1 MSHYYIND
9 PGLKSEIRKIT
20 YDYRGH
26 RLVMYT
32 DRGVFARE
40 RVDFGTHLLLQSFV
54 PPKKKDVRALDIGCG
69 YGIIGLALAKAYPGF
84 RVELSDVN
92 KRAVDLARRSALEMK
107 LENAKAYAG
116 DLYENAEGLF
126 DVIITNPPIR
136 AGMATVEAIFAQGY
150 ERLAPGGYLWAVM
163 RKRQGAKRM
172 MEKAAALS
180 GFLETVLVK
189 KGYCV
194 FYIKKPLTF

>member
-1 MSHYYIND
+1 MDGGELALGKNVTVAFMTWDGYNYEDAVSY
-9 PGLKSEIRKIT
+9 
-20 YDYRGH
+20 
-26 RLVMYT
+26 
-32 DRGVFARE
+32 
-40 RVDFGTHLLLQSFV
+40 THL
-54 PPKKKDVRALDIGCG
+54 
-69 YGIIGLALAKAYPGF
+69 
-84 RVELSDVN
+84 
-92 KRAVDLARRSALEMK
+92 
-107 LENAKAYAG
+107 
-116 DLYENAEGLF
+116 LF

>member
-54 PPKKKDVRALDIGCG
+54 PPEKKDVRALDIGCG
-69 YGIIGLALAKAYPGF
+69 YG
-84 RVELSDVN
+84 
-92 KRAVDLARRSALEMK
+92 
-107 LENAKAYAG
+107 
-116 DLYENAEGLF
+116 
-126 DVIITNPPIR
+126 
-136 AGMATVEAIFAQGY
+136 
-150 ERLAPGGYLWAVM
+150 
-163 RKRQGAKRM
+163 
-172 MEKAAALS
+172 
-180 GFLETVLVK
+180 
-189 KGYCV
+189 
-194 FYIKKPLTF
+194 

>member
-54 PPKKKDVRALDIGCG
+54 PPEKKDVRALDIGCG

-126 DVIITNPPIR
+126 DVIITNPR
-136 AGMATVEAIFAQGY
+136 FGQGW
-150 ERLAPGGYLWAVM
+150 RLSKPSS
-163 RKRQGAKRM
+163 RKVTNDSRPADI
-172 MEKAAALS
+172 S
-180 GFLETVLVK
+180 GRS
-189 KGYCV
+189 
-194 FYIKKPLTF
+194 